1 MEGSQVAHSH
11 PYVPRDLH
19 LPDYVPC
26 FLSQS
31 SILSVFAIST
41 LLVVSFIWIFSGR
54 LPKKSKVDRV
64 LMCWWAFTGLTHIIL
79 EGYFVFAPEF
89 FKDKTGFYLAEVW
102 KEYSKGDSR
111 YVGRDAGVVTVEG
124 LTAVIEG
131 PASLLAVYAIATGKS
146 YSYMLQFAISLGQ
159 LYGTAVYYITAI
171 LEGDNFSTN
180 SFYYY
185 AYYIGAN
192 FSWIVIPS
200 IIAIRCWRKTSAAF
214 RVQGQT
220 KKPKVR

>member
-1 MEGSQVAHSH
+1 MLQLVNLCLSSLILCFFMFNLLLIFILNLTVC
-11 PYVPRDLH
+11 VTNM
-19 LPDYVPC
+19 DY
-26 FLSQS
+26 
-31 SILSVFAIST
+31 
-41 LLVVSFIWIFSGR
+41 R
-54 LPKKSKVDRV
+54 
-64 LMCWWAFTGLTHIIL
+64 
-79 EGYFVFAPEF
+79 
-89 FKDKTGFYLAEVW
+89 
-102 KEYSKGDSR
+102 
-111 YVGRDAGVVTVEG
+111 
-124 LTAVIEG
+124 
-131 PASLLAVYAIATGKS
+131 YAIATGKS